1 MLGLRAGSY
10 MDGGSQRISLLSVWI
25 AWKIQLFR
33 VWLATGM
40 TWMKV
45 PSSNKFRPCQLLVT
59 VAIQARSDGIR
70 IARDTTLTRPPAT

>member
-10 MDGGSQRISLLSVWI
+10 MDGGSQRISLLSFWI

-33 VWLATGM
+33 AWLATET

-45 PSSNKFRPCQLLVT
+45 PSNNKFRPCQLLVT
-59 VAIQARSDGIR
+59 VSIQARSDGIR
-70 IARDTTLTRPPAT
+70 IARDTTLTRPPTT

>member
-1 MLGLRAGSY
+1 

-33 VWLATGM
+33 AWLATGM

-45 PSSNKFRPCQLLVT
+45 LSSNKFRPCQLLVT
-59 VAIQARSDGIR
+59 VSIQARGDGIR
-70 IARDTTLTRPPAT
+70 IARNTTLTRPPTT